1 MRSLK
6 NAERARQLIIKEFIM
21 KKLLFGSLVLFLFN
35 SSFAQI
41 DSVGLKNS
49 MQQLDKALLQKD
61 ETVLKSILHKDLG
74 FGHSNGW
81 IQTKNDILNDFT
93 SGKLTYNKFENN
105 SSAIVSISKKYATVK
120 TNTNAEGVVNGTA
133 FKLTL
138 HIMQFWIRTKKGWQL
153 IARQSAKLS

>member
-1 MRSLK
+1 MRK
-6 NAERARQLIIKEFIM
+6 PATV
-21 KKLLFGSLVLFLFN
+21 LFVLFLLIAK

-41 DSVGLKNS
+41 DSVGLKNA

-61 ETVLKSILHKDLG
+61 ETVLKSVLHKDLS

-81 IQTKNDILNDFT
+81 IQTKVDILNDFA

-105 SSAIVSISKKYATVK
+105 SSAIVIISKKYATVK
-120 TNTNAEGVVNGTA
+120 TNTNAEGLVNGSA

-138 HIMQFWIRTKKGWQL
+138 HIMQFWIKTKKGWQL
-153 IARQSAKLS
+153 ITRQSTKLN

>member
-1 MRSLK
+1 
-6 NAERARQLIIKEFIM
+6 M

-41 DSVGLKNS
+41 DSVGLKNAI
-49 MQQLDKALLQKD
+49 QQLDKALLQKD
-61 ETVLKSILHKDLG
+61 ETVLKSVLHKDLSY
-74 FGHSNGW
+74 GHSNGW
-81 IQTKNDILNDFT
+81 IQSKSDILNDFT
-93 SGKLTYNKFENN
+93 SGKLTYSKIENN
-105 SSAIVSISKKYATVK
+105 SSAIIVINKEYATVK

-138 HIMQFWIRTKKGWQL
+138 HIMQFWIKTKKGWQL

>member
-1 MRSLK
+1 MRK
-6 NAERARQLIIKEFIM
+6 F
-21 KKLLFGSLVLFLFN
+21 LFAFSVLFLIN
-35 SSFAQI
+35 SIYAQV
-41 DSVGLKNS
+41 DSVGLKNT

-81 IQTKNDILNDFT
+81 IQTKTDILNDFT

-105 SSAIVSISKKYATVK
+105 SSAIVTISKKYATVK
-120 TNTNAEGVVNGTA
+120 TNTNAEGSVNGTA

-138 HIMQFWIRTKKGWQL
+138 HIMQFWIKTKKGWQL

>member
-1 MRSLK
+1 
-6 NAERARQLIIKEFIM
+6 M

-41 DSVGLKNS
+41 DSVGLKNA

-61 ETVLKSILHKDLG
+61 EVVLKSILHKEVSY
-74 FGHSNGW
+74 GHSNGW
-81 IQTKNDILNDFT
+81 IQSKDDILNDFK
-93 SGKLTYNKFENN
+93 SAKLTYNNIQNN
-105 SSAIVSISKKYATVK
+105 SSAIVKISEKYATVK
-120 TNTNAEGVVNGTA
+120 TNTNAEGVVNGTE

-138 HIMQFWIRTKKGWQL
+138 HIMQFWVKTKKGWQL